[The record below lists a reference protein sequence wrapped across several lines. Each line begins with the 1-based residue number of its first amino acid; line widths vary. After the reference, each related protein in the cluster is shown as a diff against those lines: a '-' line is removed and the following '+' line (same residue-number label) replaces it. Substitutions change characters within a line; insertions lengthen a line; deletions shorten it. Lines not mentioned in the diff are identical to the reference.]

1 MVLEFHQEP
10 LAGRLEEKQE
20 LKTAIWEILRNIRPE
35 DIMREGRV
43 YGGGLRKVEPKELG
57 RVGTPLLTDLLIG

>member
-1 MVLEFHQEP
+1 M
-10 LAGRLEEKQE
+10 EEKQE